1 MVNFSSQLCNSDK
14 NKWRG
19 VMKGQADEAL
29 QVNQGVVAAATVPRH
44 PVPLP
49 QTAAIASLSGA
60 LLSACGG
67 GSGDS
72 AVVSS
77 ASSGTSAGAETISD
91 TQASRF
97 LAQASMGSTRGDM
110 ARVKTLGYTGWIEE
124 QFAMPPSQS
133 RWDWLVSK
141 GFNAATYRNSEAG
154 WDAAA
159 WRKMITA
166 PDTLRQRV
174 TLALS
179 EILVAGIDGLIGG
192 GWRSFSAAA
201 YMDLL
206 EANAFGD
213 YRSLMQ
219 QISTSAPMGEF
230 LTFRGNSKF
239 NPTTGALPDE
249 NYARE
254 VMQLFSIGLV
264 QLNPD
269 GTPKLVGAKPA
280 DTYEQDDIVGLARV
294 FTGWDYDLASG
305 DTTTPD
311 FKRRPMKQVSSRHET
326 GAKSFLGKTIPAGT
340 DGVSSLQIALD
351 WITGHPNVA
360 PFISRQLIQRLVTSN
375 PSPAYV
381 ARVAG
386 VFANDGNGRP
396 GVLKAVIKAI
406 LLDDEARNPVRLTD
420 PAFGKLREPML
431 RFTAWARAF
440 SVASANDT
448 WPVGDTSDPASRL
461 GQSPLRSPTVFNFFR
476 PGYSPA
482 NTSIGTA
489 GLVAPE
495 FQITNESTVVGYINF
510 MQRAVANSIADLS
523 ADYTALLTK
532 ADDPASLLDE
542 LNVVLAAGRLDTA
555 TTAQLRAAVDT
566 MPKGTETARKNRVY
580 AALVLVLASPDFI
593 VQK

>member
-1 MVNFSSQLCNSDK
+1 MS
-14 NKWRG
+14 
-19 VMKGQADEAL
+19 
-29 QVNQGVVAAATVPRH
+29 
-44 PVPLP
+44 
-49 QTAAIASLSGA
+49 
-60 LLSACGG
+60 
-67 GSGDS
+67 
-72 AVVSS
+72 
-77 ASSGTSAGAETISD
+77 
-91 TQASRF
+91 
-97 LAQASMGSTRGDM
+97 
-110 ARVKTLGYTGWIEE
+110 
-124 QFAMPPSQS
+124 PSQS

-141 GFNAATYRNSEAG
+141 GYNAATYRNSEAG

-213 YRSLMQ
+213 YRSLLQ

-239 NPTTGALPDE
+239 NPTTSALPDE

-269 GTPKLVGAKPA
+269 GTPKLVGAKTA

-294 FTGWDYDLASG
+294 FTGWDYDLAGG
-305 DTTTPD
+305 DTSTPD
-311 FKRRPMKQVSSRHET
+311 FKRRPMKQVPSRHET
-326 GAKSFLGKTIPAGT
+326 GAKSFLDKTIPAGT
-340 DGVSSLQIALD
+340 DGVTSLKMALD
-351 WITGHPNVA
+351 WITNHPNVA

-476 PGYSPA
+476 PGYSPP

-510 MQRAVANSIADLS
+510 MQRAVANSIPDLT
-523 ADYTALLTK
+523 ADYTTLFTK
-532 ADDPASLLDE
+532 ADDAASLLDE
-542 LNVVLAAGRLDTA
+542 LNVVLAASRLDTA
-555 TTAQLRAAVDT
+555 TIAQLRAAVDT
-566 MPKGTETARKNRVY
+566 MPKGTDTARKNRVY